1 MFLLF
6 ERFQPRN
13 VLILFLFSITH
24 SYLLT
29 DMEHFNSTLEE
40 SYIPRWKGS
49 SDYITKHDVDGFQI
63 TLLKVIFQEKFK

>member
-6 ERFQPRN
+6 ERFQPQN

-29 DMEHFNSTLEE
+29 DMEPFNSTLEE
-40 SYIPRWKGS
+40 K
-49 SDYITKHDVDGFQI
+49 
-63 TLLKVIFQEKFK
+63 KVIYSDGKDQLITSKNMTLTVFRSLFCK

>member
-6 ERFQPRN
+6 ERFQPQN

-29 DMEHFNSTLEE
+29 DMERFNSTLEE
-40 SYIPRWKGS
+40 KEVIYPDGK
-49 SDYITKHDVDGFQI
+49 DQLITSKNM
-63 TLLKVIFQEKFK
+63 TLTVFRSLFCK

>member
-6 ERFQPRN
+6 ERFQPQN

-29 DMEHFNSTLEE
+29 DMERFNSTLEE
-40 SYIPRWKGS
+40 K
-49 SDYITKHDVDGFQI
+49 
-63 TLLKVIFQEKFK
+63 KVIYPDGKDQLITSKNMTLTVFRSLFCK